1 MSSSSPSGSD
11 DGDAFD
17 ADMEALRRACAL
29 TGADP
34 ADVGGAYLDSD
45 SDSGSDDAGLLRRLQ
60 ERFYSPSQ
68 AVDSFSLVK
77 PLSYIAPMD
86 LDDDDD
92 DDDDD
97 FETLR
102 AIQLRFTQYNSG
114 NSDTVDWGCFRSV
127 TTQNRPV
134 TVDFDRRGPLSG
146 DNGQFR
152 SLAAD
157 FGWYQSREKEE
168 EGEEEEE
175 RGVSATLPI
184 PSPA

>member
-92 DDDDD
+92 DD

-102 AIQLRFTQYNSG
+102 AIQLRFTHQGRKKKREKKRKN
-114 NSDTVDWGCFRSV
+114 VESV
-127 TTQNRPV
+127 L
-134 TVDFDRRGPLSG
+134 LS
-146 DNGQFR
+146 R
-152 SLAAD
+152 SLRLRDLSLAGD
-157 FGWYQSREKEE
+157 FFFSRGEKE
-168 EGEEEEE
+168 
-175 RGVSATLPI
+175 RGDIAFFLFF
-184 PSPA
+184 